1 MIYVISVILIS
12 AMLIVLTVTMNTF
25 LRQRE
30 LEKRVGTLD
39 KEKTNYESIIEQAND
54 ALFVIDIA
62 NGSIH
67 QCNPAAADMLGY
79 TKAELEK
86 KSLFDIQPKELLE
99 KSSSTV
105 ADVWEKKGLIFND
118 IPFITA
124 TGERLPVECSAKV
137 APYAGRPAIV
147 IYARDIR
154 ERLRL
159 EGEIRKQKEIIEEV
173 NKDITDSIEY
183 AKRIQRAVFLDKE
196 KLKQY
201 APESFIFFKPREIV
215 SGDFYW
221 FTRVTTTPG
230 AATLNGVVE
239 EMGTEFLIVAAADCT
254 GHGVPGAFMSI
265 IGNSLLNQT
274 INNPSVNTP
283 AQALD
288 FINEEIK
295 KMLNSKTDEMP
306 IRDGMDIALVGI
318 DFRNGKLAFAGAN
331 NPLFIVRGRAVIEL
345 KADKQPIT
353 ASTVDAKAFPF
364 TNQTFDLQKGD
375 CIYLFT
381 DGYADQFGGPKGKKF
396 MYKRFQEMLANMQD
410 NTMDEQKGILYYTF
424 ESWKGS
430 LSQTDDVLVIGIRV

>member
-1 MIYVISVILIS
+1 MIYLVSVILIS
-12 AMLIVLTVTMNTF
+12 IILIVLTFTIATALKQKF
-25 LRQRE
+25 LVE
-30 LEKRVGTLD
+30 RVDLLD
-39 KEKTNYESIIEQAND
+39 KDKSNYESIIEQAND

-79 TKAELEK
+79 TKSELEK

-154 ERLRL
+154 ERLKL
-159 EGEIRKQKEIIEEV
+159 EREIREQKEIIEEK

-183 AKRIQRAVFLDKE
+183 AKRIQRSVFQEKE
-196 KLKQY
+196 NLKLQ
-201 APESFIFFKPREIV
+201 APESFIFFKPRDIV

-221 FTRVTTTPG
+221 FTNVTTTRG
-230 AATLNGVVE
+230 ENTLDGSISENE
-239 EMGTEFLIVAAADCT
+239 TRFLVVAAADCT

-265 IGNSLLNQT
+265 IGHTLFDQT
-274 INNPSVNTP
+274 INNPAVNTP

-288 FINEEIK
+288 FINIEIK
-295 KMLNSKTDEMP
+295 KMLNQKTDEMP
-306 IRDGMDIALVGI
+306 IRDGMDVSLVAI
-318 DFRNGKLAFAGAN
+318 DFKTNRLAFAGAN
-331 NPLFIVRGRAVIEL
+331 NPLFIVRKGAVIEL

-353 ASTVDAKAFPF
+353 ASTVDAAAFPF
-364 TNQTFDLQKGD
+364 SNQTFDLEKGD
-375 CIYLFT
+375 SVYLFT
-381 DGYADQFGGPKGKKF
+381 DGYADQFGGVKGKKF
-396 MYKRFQEMLANMQD
+396 MYKRFQETLVNMQD
-410 NTMDEQKGILYYTF
+410 NSMDEQKGILYYTF
-424 ESWKGS
+424 ENWRGN
-430 LSQTDDVLVIGIRV
+430 LPQVDDVLVIGIRV